1 MIVMIINI
9 NWMKKIKEI
18 ELYNPKNKCT
28 RKNTS
33 TLR

>member
-18 ELYNPKNKCT
+18 ELYNPKNKCIEKI
-28 RKNTS
+28 RPF
-33 TLR
+33 